1 MKNLIEKNYV
11 MVGRE
16 KVEVSIEVKKAYEN
30 MQDGMRIRQHRRGEC
45 SCPFSKGY
53 TCTTDCTTCKFRIFK
68 DIYFDGICSDEDEE
82 FGDEFLFLQTRN
94 DYIAFDEEYANREEA
109 KGILSILH
117 ELAPELIEYG
127 KLKLDGYT
135 NSEIAEMLGMKRS
148 TLDSRRKKYYM
159 DIKKKYPDSRF

>member
-1 MKNLIEKNYV
+1 MKNSSEKIYV

-30 MQDGMRIRQHRRGEC
+30 MQDGTRIRQHRRGEC

-94 DYIAFDEEYANREEA
+94 DYIAFDEKYANREEC
-109 KGILSILH
+109 KEILKRVY
-117 ELAPELIEYG
+117 ELMPELIEVG
-127 KLKLDGYT
+127 NLRLSGYT
-135 NSEIAEMLGMKRS
+135 NSKVAEMLGTKRS
-148 TLDSRRKKYYM
+148 TLDSRIAKVYNI
-159 DIKKKYPDSRF
+159 IKKEFPDAGF